1 MKEKSLEKIRF
12 EDNSWG
18 AIRLLCC
25 VLIMFSHYCVKVFG
39 DEVVCYKP
47 LLFAGSSLV
56 VFFCLCGFL
65 VGPSVL
71 RNSKIEF
78 LKKRIIRLYPVFVAT
93 LVATVLVVIISGQYV
108 SASRIIEWFVG
119 EIICWRG
126 RNIGGVSNGAI
137 WAISIQIQF
146 YFFSVFTYKYLHSIN
161 SKVFWV
167 GLLLFSFI
175 LNITYVPV
183 CDYLNSVGLR
193 IVRGAYRYS
202 FIPYYFFFLIGM
214 FAYKYFD
221 SIVPILRKYAYILL
235 IVHLVWHMGFIKMPP
250 PTWRYTD
257 PITVLTASMA
267 AIGLAYRL
275 PRIKIKN
282 DLSYDIFCWHM
293 PVITGFAL
301 YSEVAGWTKVLMCIS
316 ITLILS
322 YLTNKYIERKLTI
335 KNKHVKENYQVHSME
350 EMVK

>member
-1 MKEKSLEKIRF
+1 MREKSYKRERF

-25 VLIMFSHYCVKVFG
+25 LLIMFSHYSINVFG
-39 DEVVCYKP
+39 DEAMRYKP

-71 RNSKIEF
+71 RNTKIEF
-78 LKKRIIRLYPVFVAT
+78 FKKRIIRLYPVFIAT
-93 LVATVLVVIISGQYV
+93 LITTVVVVIISGQHV
-108 SASRIIEWFVG
+108 NVIQILKWFFR
-119 EIICWRG
+119 EIIIWRG
-126 RNIGGVSNGAI
+126 LDLAGVYNGAI

-146 YFFSVFTYKYLHSIN
+146 YIFSVFTYKWLHSID
-161 SKVFWV
+161 SKTFWI
-167 GLLLFSFI
+167 GLLIFSLL

-183 CDYLNSVGLR
+183 CDYLNSIGLR
-193 IVRGAYRYS
+193 IIKGAYRYS

-221 SIVPILRKYAYILL
+221 SIIPFLKKYAYVLL
-235 IVHLVWHMGFIKMPP
+235 IIHLVWHMGFIEMP

-257 PITVLTASMA
+257 PITALTASMA

-293 PVITGFAL
+293 PIITGFAL
-301 YSEVAGWTKVLMCIS
+301 YSEVSGWAKMLICIC

-322 YLTNKYIERKLTI
+322 YTTNKYVEQKITLT
-335 KNKHVKENYQVHSME
+335 NKHVKQNSKIH
-350 EMVK
+350 